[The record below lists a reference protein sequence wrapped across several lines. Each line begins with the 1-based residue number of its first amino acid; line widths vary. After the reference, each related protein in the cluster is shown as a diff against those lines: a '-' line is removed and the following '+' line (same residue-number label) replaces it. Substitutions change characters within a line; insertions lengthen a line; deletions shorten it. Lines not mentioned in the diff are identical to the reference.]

1 MSPTTTAPPIA
12 PSLRPDR
19 WLRSDGPVQVT
30 QHAGDGLRDPSRF
43 ALPTAVE
50 GAFTPRSRPAP
61 RESVP
66 SVSVVIGTSGQ
77 RASLRDAVS
86 SILASDRIAIELIVV
101 DQDAGSAADLLAEF
115 AGDDRLT
122 YVKSSTPG
130 VSAARNVGIVTARN
144 DLVLIIDDDVTV
156 APNWAADFARSLAG
170 MNHVAVA
177 FCAVEAAHHDE
188 NVGFI
193 PDHVVHH
200 SQTVRSLFFQS
211 LIGGIGAGMAVRR
224 GAVLEL
230 GGFDETLGPG
240 APFRAG
246 EDRDIAI
253 RALMRGWSIC
263 SIADASV
270 THHGFR
276 TWDEGRQLTR
286 RDWFGIGATYAKSVK
301 RLDPRIV
308 PVIVHEVVI
317 RGVLQPLGR
326 GLQGLRP
333 RGLKQIAYFLG
344 GFWAGLRRPLDRT
357 TCIYQPMDRALSVGA
372 TP

>member
-1 MSPTTTAPPIA
+1 MV
-12 PSLRPDR
+12 D
-19 WLRSDGPVQVT
+19 
-30 QHAGDGLRDPSRF
+30 
-43 ALPTAVE
+43 
-50 GAFTPRSRPAP
+50 
-61 RESVP
+61 
-66 SVSVVIGTSGQ
+66 Q
-77 RASLRDAVS
+77 RAGGAV
-86 SILASDRIAIELIVV
+86 DF
-101 DQDAGSAADLLAEF
+101 LAEF

-122 YVKSSTPG
+122 YVQSSTPG
-130 VSAARNVGIVTARN
+130 VSAARNVGIMSAHN
-144 DLVLIIDDDVTV
+144 DLVLIVDDDVTV
-156 APNWAADFARSLAG
+156 GPDWAADFTMSLAG
-170 MNHVAVA
+170 MDDVAVA

-188 NVGFI
+188 SAGFI

-200 SQTVRSLFFQS
+200 SQTVRSVFFKS
-211 LIGGIGAGMAVRR
+211 LIEGIGAGMAVRR
-224 GAVLEL
+224 EAVLEF

-301 RLDPRIV
+301 TLNPRIV
-308 PVIVHEVVI
+308 PVLIHDVVI
-317 RGVLQPLGR
+317 RGLLQPMAR

-333 RGLKQIAYFLG
+333 RGLKQIPYFLG
-344 GFWAGLRRPLDRT
+344 GFWAGLRRPLNRT
-357 TCIYQPMDRALSVGA
+357 TCIYRPSKDLVLAVGVDG
-372 TP
+372 